1 MRHIPSCPV
10 KVNFPS
16 PPIRVA
22 STNMIS
28 PPMAVHAK
36 PEEKMRTKIEN
47 TGLKNHNDS
56 RRYCVVRDKIGNQFT
71 GISKKKDISS

>member
-36 PEEKMRTKIEN
+36 PEENMGTKKEN
-47 TGLKNHNDS
+47 TRLKTTMTAA
-56 RRYCVVRDKIGNQFT
+56 CVRDKLGNQFT
-71 GISKKKDISS
+71 GISK

>member
-1 MRHIPSCPV
+1 MDKFKSRAIKSLRQVPLSSYMRHIPSCPV

-36 PEEKMRTKIEN
+36 PEENMRTKKED
-47 TGLKNHNDS
+47 TGLKTTMTAH
-56 RRYCVVRDKIGNQFT
+56 RIV
-71 GISKKKDISS
+71 